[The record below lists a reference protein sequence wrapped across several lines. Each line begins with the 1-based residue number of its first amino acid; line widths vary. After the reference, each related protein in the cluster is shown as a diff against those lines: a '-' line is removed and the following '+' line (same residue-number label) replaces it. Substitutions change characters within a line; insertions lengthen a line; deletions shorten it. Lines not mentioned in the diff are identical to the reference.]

1 MNTLITIKETL
12 QKHKDD
18 IYNKYSVKSFGI
30 FGSYA
35 RNEQTKTSDIDILV
49 EFDKPIGLEFVA
61 LAEYLES
68 LLGIKVD
75 LVSKK
80 SIKPKLMEYIQRDIH
95 YV

>member
-1 MNTLITIKETL
+1 MNTLTTIKETL
-12 QKHKDD
+12 QKNKKN

-35 RNEQTKTSDIDILV
+35 RNEQTTTSDIDILV

-68 LLGIKVD
+68 LLDTKVD
-75 LVSKK
+75 LVSRKA
-80 SIKPKLMEYIQRDIH
+80 IKPKLMKYIQRDIH

>member
-1 MNTLITIKETL
+1 MNSLTTIKDVI
-12 QKHKDD
+12 QN
-18 IYNKYSVKSFGI
+18 NKKEIHEKFSVKSLGI

-35 RNEQTKTSDIDILV
+35 RNEQTESSDIDILV
-49 EFDKPIGLEFVA
+49 DFDKPIGLEFVT

-68 LLGIKVD
+68 LLDTKVD

-80 SIKPKLMEYIQRDIH
+80 SIKPKLMEYIQQEIY